1 VSGTEF
7 EVFPE
12 DLEDAPQSWRKEA
25 ASFWPGLPVQVQE
38 QIVQRELH
46 MQDVLQKN
54 AKLRKQLLEAD
65 HAVRHTKITWAI
77 P

>member
-1 VSGTEF
+1 
-7 EVFPE
+7 
-12 DLEDAPQSWRKEA
+12 
-25 ASFWPGLPVQVQE
+25 
-38 QIVQRELH
+38 